1 MQKYSKEEKEKH
13 LKQWRSSGLSGQEYC
28 RRNNIRPTTLYSWT
42 KKERQDKAK
51 KNIQGLVKIPLVNT
65 KQENKDQKIVVEY
78 QGLKI
83 QMPASAGA
91 DYLIAILQN
100 IGLNHVS

>member
-1 MQKYSKEEKEKH
+1 MQIYSKEEKAKH

-51 KNIQGLVKIPLVNT
+51 RNIQGLVKIPLVNI
-65 KQENKDQKIVVEY
+65 KQENTDQKIVVEY
-78 QGLKI
+78 QGVKI
-83 QMPASAGA
+83 QIPVSASP
-91 DYLIAILQN
+91 DYVAAILQN
-100 IGLNHVS
+100 IGLNYVS

>member
-65 KQENKDQKIVVEY
+65 KQENKDHKIVVEY

-83 QMPASAGA
+83 QMPASAEA
-91 DYLIAILQN
+91 DYLIAILKS